1 MLQEYMALKRYISEK
16 QLPARFQVVGGVGSW
31 ERPPPLHPPPPR
43 PGPATSYQELGRFPP
58 AATRPPPPTTA
69 ATPGSLPRSTGRACT
84 GTTPS
89 TCNVMLMPLVL
100 YIHR

>member
-1 MLQEYMALKRYISEK
+1 MTVLQEYMTLKWYISEK

-58 AATRPPPPTTA
+58 SRHTAAATYHGLDTRFTA
-69 ATPGSLPRSTGRACT
+69 KIARHG
-84 GTTPS
+84 
-89 TCNVMLMPLVL
+89 L
-100 YIHR
+100 YRNHSVNL

>member
-31 ERPPPLHPPPPR
+31 ERPPLHPPPPC

-58 AATRPPPPTTA
+58 SRHTAAATYHGLDTRFTA
-69 ATPGSLPRSTGRACT
+69 KIARHGMYRNHSVNL
-84 GTTPS
+84 
-89 TCNVMLMPLVL
+89 
-100 YIHR
+100 

>member
-1 MLQEYMALKRYISEK
+1 MTVLQEYMTLKWYISEK

-58 AATRPPPPTTA
+58 SRHTAAATYHGLDTRFTA
-69 ATPGSLPRSTGRACT
+69 KIARHGMYRNHSVNL
-84 GTTPS
+84 
-89 TCNVMLMPLVL
+89 
-100 YIHR
+100 

>member
-1 MLQEYMALKRYISEK
+1 MLQEYMTLKWYISEK

-58 AATRPPPPTTA
+58 SRHTAAATYHGLDTRFTA
-69 ATPGSLPRSTGRACT
+69 KIARHGMYRNHSVNL
-84 GTTPS
+84 
-89 TCNVMLMPLVL
+89 
-100 YIHR
+100 